1 MKQYDVLIVGGG
13 SGGITTAA
21 RLKRADRNLSVAIV
35 EPNTDH
41 YYQPLWTLVGAG
53 VATVDE
59 TRRDEAKLIPNGVEW
74 IRDRVASIDPDAH
87 TVSLEEGGDVGY
99 DQLVMALGIE
109 LHWDKVEG
117 ARDAIGNG
125 KVVSNYIP
133 EGAQATWKALES
145 FQGGDMIFTAPSGQI
160 KCGGAP
166 QKIMY
171 LADDYLRKHGLRD
184 KTQITGGFAGT
195 VMLGV
200 PEINATLNQIVEE
213 RDLHMKFRHE
223 LVRIDAA
230 RDTAVFVNLDDPDA
244 GEIEM
249 HYDFIHITPPQRAP
263 KVLRESKLAV
273 AEGPHAGFAD
283 VDEHTLQHKTY
294 PDVWALGDNAG
305 VPTAKTGAAIRKQA
319 PVLVEQLL
327 AHRAGKQG
335 QKSYEGYSSCPLVTG
350 YGKLVLA
357 EFEYGNKYKPTFP
370 VDQTK
375 QRWDMYMLKR
385 HLLPQ
390 MYWHGMLRG
399 IA

>member
-21 RLKRADRNLSVAIV
+21 RLKRADRNLNIAIV

-53 VATVDE
+53 VATVKE

-74 IRDRVASIDPDAH
+74 IRDRVAAIDPDAH
-87 TVSLEEGGDVGY
+87 TVTLEDGGDVAY

-109 LHWDKVEG
+109 LHWDKVPG
-117 ARDAIGNG
+117 AREAIGNG
-125 KVVSNYIP
+125 KVVSNYMP
-133 EGAQATWKALES
+133 EGAEATWQALEG
-145 FQGGDMIFTAPSGQI
+145 FKGGTMMFTAPSGQI

-184 KTQITGGFAGT
+184 QTEIIGGFAGT

-200 PEINATLNQIVEE
+200 PEINATLNNIVEE

-223 LVRIDAA
+223 LVRIDGE
-230 RDTAVFVNLDDPDA
+230 RDTAVFVNLDDENA

-249 HYDFIHITPPQRAP
+249 HYDFIHVTPPQRAP

-283 VDEHTLQHKTY
+283 VDEHTLQHKAY

-335 QKSYEGYSSCPLVTG
+335 TKSYEGYSSCPLVTG

-357 EFEYGNKYKPTFP
+357 EFEYGNTYKPTFP

-385 HLLPQ
+385 HFLPQ